1 MFLSMTYVFDY
12 KKIRQVIEDRGLK
25 QTWVA
30 ERIGIR
36 NNTLNGY
43 LNGRGYPRS
52 ATRKLLSEV
61 LNIPEKEFMRIE

>member
-1 MFLSMTYVFDY
+1 MKHVFDY
-12 KKIRQVIEDRGLK
+12 EKVRKAIKAKGLRQN
-25 QTWVA
+25 WVA

-36 NNTLNGY
+36 GGTLSDY

-61 LNIPEKEFMRIE
+61 LNIPENEFMRVE